1 MIFGIDQTD
10 PERLAVLAP
19 DGTKLSYGDLVR
31 IAGEIAAAVPERG
44 LSFCLCAN
52 RPGALA
58 GYLALAECGCVPL
71 LLDEELHP
79 DSFGNLFETYQ
90 PAYLWLPE
98 DMAKAAG
105 AETDGE
111 ETDRA
116 EAAGAEEGTGA
127 GAGGNA
133 MEERPVDR
141 GEGLLKGR
149 LKKKLYAACGYGLF
163 TTGCQPYPM
172 AQELCL
178 LLATS
183 GSTGNPKL
191 VRLSRQ
197 NLESNAQ
204 SIREY
209 LKIDAQERPITT
221 MPMQYTYGLSILNSH
236 LTAGACCLMTTD
248 GYVQLPFWQFFRE
261 QKATSFGGVPYTYEL
276 MKRLRM
282 FRDPMPGLHYLT
294 QAGGKLSPKMQEE
307 IGTWAH
313 KNGYRFYVMYGQT
326 EASPRMAYL
335 PPEMCLKKPGS
346 MGIPIPGGRFEIVDS
361 EGNVVNQ
368 PHQSGELV
376 YIGPNVSLGYAQKKE
391 DLALGDEN
399 HGRLLTGDIAETD
412 EDGYYYIVGRKKR
425 FVKIFG
431 VRVGLDACERI
442 LQEKYPDAQI
452 FCGGE
457 DNDLRVYSPDPAVAA
472 EGAKILA
479 ATLQQNEKGFS
490 AWELSRIP
498 RNEYGKIQLKDLDKY
513 AREVAGE

>member
-1 MIFGIDQTD
+1 MIFGIDKID

-19 DGTKLSYGDLVR
+19 DGTKLTYKDLVR
-31 IAGEIAAAVPERG
+31 AAGEVAEAIPERG

-58 GYLALAECGCVPL
+58 GYLALAESGCVPL

-79 DSFGNLFETYQ
+79 DSFGSLFDTYG
-90 PAYLWLPE
+90 PAYLWLPV
-98 DMAKAAG
+98 DMAEAVLASERESGTEPSASAEPAG
-105 AETDGE
+105 T
-111 ETDRA
+111 
-116 EAAGAEEGTGA
+116 AG
-127 GAGGNA
+127 
-133 MEERPVDR
+133 DR
-141 GEGLLKGR
+141 GEDLLRGR
-149 LKKKLYAACGYGLF
+149 LKKKLYETCGYGLYS
-163 TTGCQPYPM
+163 TGCLPYPM
-172 AQELCL
+172 APELCL

-191 VRLSRQ
+191 VRLSRE

-209 LKIDAQERPITT
+209 LQIDEAERPITT
-221 MPMQYTYGLSILNSH
+221 MPMQYTYGLSIINSH
-236 LTAGACCLMTTD
+236 LTAGACILMTTD
-248 GYVQLPFWQFFRE
+248 GYVQLPFWQFFNE

-276 MKRLRM
+276 MNRLRL
-282 FRDPMPGLHYLT
+282 FRGPMPGLHYLT

-307 IGTWAH
+307 IGTWAE

-335 PPEMCLKKPGS
+335 PPQMCLKKPGS

-361 EGNVVNQ
+361 EGNVITQ

-376 YIGPNVSLGYAQKKE
+376 YIGPNVSLGYAQQKE

-399 HGRLLTGDIAETD
+399 HGRLMTGDIAETD

-431 VRVGLDACERI
+431 VRVGLDACERL
-442 LQEKYPDAQI
+442 LQERYPDSQI

-457 DNDLRVYSPDPAVAA
+457 DNHLKIYSTDPEVVRD
-472 EGAKILA
+472 GAKVLA
-479 ATLQQNEKGFS
+479 GILQQNEKGFS
-490 AWELSRIP
+490 SLYLREIP
-498 RNEYGKIQLKDLDKY
+498 RNEYGKVQLKKLDDC
-513 AREVAGE
+513 VGELPQVSGSTES